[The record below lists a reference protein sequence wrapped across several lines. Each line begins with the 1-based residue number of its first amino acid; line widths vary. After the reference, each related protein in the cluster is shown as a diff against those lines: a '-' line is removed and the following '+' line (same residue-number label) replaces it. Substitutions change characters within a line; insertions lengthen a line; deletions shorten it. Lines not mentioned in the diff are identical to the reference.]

1 MAKVLEFL
9 KKGWVMITALIIAL
23 VGAFLIERNKR
34 KDAEVKLLNTE
45 NDKETAVLD
54 AQKADIKKQ
63 VDDATKET
71 EAEKAKKL
79 TEEQMAEELRKI

>member
-79 TEEQMAEELRKI
+79 TEEQMAEELMKI